1 MTTLTKNSESKFTIN
16 QAQIAGP
23 VTRPSGRI
31 VCPECGN
38 DLLFYEVA
46 EDVTLTTSYIQ
57 NPDGSFTPQS
67 DDSRILG
74 VVKLYCAE
82 CNHDLTR
89 FHNRFVEMLF

>member
-1 MTTLTKNSESKFTIN
+1 MTTLSKNTHNKITIDTSSLP
-16 QAQIAGP
+16 GP
-23 VTRPSGRI
+23 VARPGGRI
-31 VCPECGN
+31 ACPECGN

-46 EDVTLTTSYIQ
+46 EDVTLTTSYLQ

-82 CNHDLTR
+82 CRHDLSH
-89 FHNRFVEMLF
+89 FHNKFVEMLF